1 CPACRSLLL
10 PYQRLRCLLFQ
21 RRPHRSRHSA
31 GDASTQEQF
40 HAVGHC
46 ETDPNGDGFV
56 DITDVS
62 TLTSHFGESAYS
74 SETALALDISPN
86 RTYSP
91 GGSPPPSYVDVSDV
105 VHMTSR
111 FGDDASALVCI
122 PPQRDTAQPA
132 ARPTAGLGLR
142 VSRRRLRQARRR
154 RPSEQAGVP

>member
-111 FGDDASALVCI
+111 FGDRCIGARVYPASA
-122 PPQRDTAQPA
+122 RHSAT
-132 ARPTAGLGLR
+132 
-142 VSRRRLRQARRR
+142 R
-154 RPSEQAGVP
+154 RPSHRRSGAASISSKA